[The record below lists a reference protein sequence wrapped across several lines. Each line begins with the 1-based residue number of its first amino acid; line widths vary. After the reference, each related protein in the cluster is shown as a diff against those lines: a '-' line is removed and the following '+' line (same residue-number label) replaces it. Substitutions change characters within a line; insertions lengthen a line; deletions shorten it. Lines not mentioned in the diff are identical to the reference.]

1 MPETVSDIGE
11 FGLIDRIDALLQREG
26 ARTPEVTVGIG
37 DDCAAF
43 QPRPGYDILVTC
55 DAMVEGRHYLPRL
68 MRPLD
73 LGRRAMTLN
82 ISDIGAMGGVP
93 RYALISLGL
102 QPTMRV
108 DEVEAFYLG
117 CIEALDPFHA
127 VIVGGNIT
135 RSEGPNFID
144 ITLIGEIEHGLSVRR
159 STAKP
164 GDAILVTGYPGQS
177 AAGLHLLLSD
187 LAGDEWKG
195 HPLLQAYTRP
205 SHRAIEGAAVA
216 RSGLATAM
224 IDISDGLLGD
234 LGHICDQSRVE
245 ARIIQEHLPVSPA
258 LREGAT
264 QLKKDPMDFVLGD
277 SDDYELIMTCRPE
290 HVPGVQSLIRSLGN
304 VPVTAIG
311 DIIPSSEGGSNIH
324 MTSPDGVTRR
334 VSRSGWDHFAR

>member
-11 FGLIDRIDALLQREG
+11 FGLIDRIDALIQRQG
-26 ARTPEVTVGIG
+26 TRAPEVSVGIG

-43 QPRPGYDILVTC
+43 QPRSGYDILMTC
-55 DAMVEGRHYLPRL
+55 DAMVEGRHYLPHL
-68 MRPLD
+68 ITPLD

-102 QPTMRV
+102 QPAIRV
-108 DEVEAFYLG
+108 GDVEAFYLG

-164 GDAILVTGYPGQS
+164 GDVIVVTGYPGQS
-177 AAGLHLLLSD
+177 AAGLHVLLSD

-195 HPLLQAYTRP
+195 HPLVQAYARP
-205 SHRAIEGAAVA
+205 SHRAVEGAAVA

-234 LGHICDQSRVE
+234 LGHICDQSRVD
-245 ARIIQEHLPVSPA
+245 ARIYQKYLPISPA
-258 LREGAT
+258 FRDGARH
-264 QLKKDPMDFVLGD
+264 LKRDPMEFILGD
-277 SDDYELIMTCRPE
+277 SDDYELIITCRPE
-290 HVPGVQSLIRSLGN
+290 HALEVQSLIRSIAN

-311 DIIPSSEGGSNIH
+311 EIIPSPEGGRNIH

-334 VSRSGWDHFAR
+334 VNRSGWDHFAR